1 MLTNMEILDC
11 KALEKIIFI
20 TNKEDGTTPKATLSQ
35 LKYVFLENLT
45 NLSTVFPFTF
55 EFHP

>member
-1 MLTNMEILDC
+1 MEILDC

-20 TNKEDGTTPKATLSQ
+20 TNKEDRTTPKATLSQ